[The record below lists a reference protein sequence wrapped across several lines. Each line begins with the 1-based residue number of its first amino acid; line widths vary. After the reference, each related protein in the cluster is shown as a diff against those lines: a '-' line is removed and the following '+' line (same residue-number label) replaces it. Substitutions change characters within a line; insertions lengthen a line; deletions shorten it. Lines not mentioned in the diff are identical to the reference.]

1 MRRFIINVNG
11 KSYDVA
17 VEEVAA
23 DANVSVCLL
32 YTSGICGNKR
42 RQAPFCFFSY
52 NQKKNNNLAGN
63 ECINMRKYNKRGIAF

>member
-23 DANVSVCLL
+23 DANVSVAAPTPVAAALARHLCLRQL
-32 YTSGICGNKR
+32 LLKKR
-42 RQAPFCFFSY
+42 HPHLHRQRLW
-52 NQKKNNNLAGN
+52 Q
-63 ECINMRKYNKRGIAF
+63 